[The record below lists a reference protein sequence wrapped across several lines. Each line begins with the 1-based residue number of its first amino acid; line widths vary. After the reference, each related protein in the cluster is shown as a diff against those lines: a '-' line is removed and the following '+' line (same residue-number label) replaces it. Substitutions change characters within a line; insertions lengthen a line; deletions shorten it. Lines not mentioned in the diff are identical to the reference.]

1 MNPLDPKA
9 ADATTTRAG
18 FAAPNRTNLPSSYV
32 TGSINNANPSTSQTD
47 FMIELLA
54 LMQLEQE
61 QSTLSNAGLSAT
73 SSGLS
78 SASGLLA
85 NPSIAGNLS
94 PTTAEWL
101 AMTMESALPW
111 PGITGTAGLTG
122 STGFTGGAG
131 LIGSTG
137 LTGSLANPLTAA
149 QAGSNASSVLA
160 SLLASELSGSSALG
174 LGGNPSTGALANP
187 ASTYGAPS
195 PFPPSSYNPVSNLP
209 TSESIPAIPT
219 SYLNPSDPLDFQVQ
233 QAVSAASAKYGVP
246 SSLIRGVIEQE
257 SGMNPNAVSSA
268 GAMGLM
274 QLMPNTAKEM
284 GLSNPFDVVGN
295 IDAGTRYLGTL
306 INRYNGDVPLA
317 LAAYNA
323 GPGAVEEYGGV
334 PPYPQTQNYVS
345 RVLSYSRSY
354 AAGSL

>member
-18 FAAPNRTNLPSSYV
+18 FAASNRTNVPNSYV
-32 TGSINNANPSTSQTD
+32 TGSIKNANPSTSQTD
-47 FMIELLA
+47 FMLELLA

-73 SSGLS
+73 NSGLS
-78 SASGLLA
+78 SAGALLA

-101 AMTMESALPW
+101 AMTMESALPL
-111 PGITGTAGLTG
+111 PGLTGTAGLTG
-122 STGFTGGAG
+122 STGLTSG
-131 LIGSTG
+131 LQ
-137 LTGSLANPLTAA
+137 NPLTGA
-149 QAGSNASSVLA
+149 QAGSSASSLLA

-174 LGGNPSTGALANP
+174 LGGNPSTSTLSNPLSTNGA
-187 ASTYGAPS
+187 SS
-195 PFPPSSYNPVSNLP
+195 PFLPPSNNPVGNLP
-209 TSESIPAIPT
+209 TSEFIPAIPT
-219 SYLNPSDPLDFQVQ
+219 SYLNPSDPLNFQVQ

-257 SGMNPNAVSSA
+257 SGMNPNAVSPA